1 MTRGW
6 INRKLICRMALVI
19 GGGYVLSLAYP
30 NVNWGI
36 TAWIA
41 LVPLMFVLWT
51 GGNAKRKRRG
61 FGYGYLFGLAFF
73 VTNVSWLSTVS
84 GLGVMVLGFY
94 LALYP
99 ALWGMVVSRWMN
111 PWAGPAA
118 TGRWGDTKRSLGFA
132 FAQAAL
138 WASLEVLRDWA
149 LTGFGWNGLGVA
161 MHDQP
166 VMAQCADV
174 FGVAGLSGL
183 MVLVQSVVL
192 QVVRRMITE
201 AKAGRRRAHPDFGIA
216 GLFVAAAFAYG
227 VWHLSAQ
234 AKREYFPLRV
244 CLVQVNVPQVAA
256 SQLWTSEEVHA
267 AYEEEVENAMQE
279 VERRNQ
285 QALEKSAESGEEAEL
300 FYPDWLVLPEVAL
313 NGRLMSTATG
323 EYAMWPESERS
334 IESFR
339 NQGEFAILLGIG
351 ELEGVSDGEMIT
363 IPENPRAWNSLLVL
377 PEAAP
382 LQRFQKKHLVM
393 FGEYIPLVDELPW
406 LKRIYEQ
413 QAGTTFDG
421 AFDAGASVDPLPMTC
436 RGQKFSIIPS
446 ICFEDTVPGETRGF
460 VRDEA
465 QVIVNVTN
473 DGWFA
478 QSEAA
483 AQHFANAKFR
493 AIELRRPMIRCA
505 NTGVSGVIS
514 TSGHAQILKDEK
526 GSHFT
531 RGFLLATVKVP
542 LHPTTTLYQRW
553 GDAPVILSSL
563 FSLLAAVLLGR
574 RTKFDEKAVDQ

>member
-1 MTRGW
+1 MSRGW
-6 INRKLICRMALVI
+6 INRKLISRMALAL
-19 GGGYVLSLAYP
+19 GGGYALSLAFP

-36 TAWIA
+36 TAWMA
-41 LVPLMFVLWT
+41 LVPLMFVLWSGEET
-51 GGNAKRKRRG
+51 KRKRRG

-84 GLGVMVLGFY
+84 GLGVVVLGFY

-99 ALWGMVVSRWMN
+99 ALWGLVVSRWMN

-118 TGRWGDTKRSLGFA
+118 TGRWGDTRRSLGYA
-132 FAQAAL
+132 CAQATL
-138 WASLEVLRDWA
+138 WAGLEWLRGWA

-161 MHDQP
+161 MHEQP
-166 VMAQCADV
+166 VMAQCADL

-183 MVLVQSVVL
+183 MVLVQSVAL
-192 QVVRRMITE
+192 QVVRRMIVE

-216 GLFVAAAFAYG
+216 GLLVAAAFAYG
-227 VWHLSAQ
+227 VWQLSAQ
-234 AKREYFPLRV
+234 PKREYFPLRV
-244 CLVQVNVPQVAA
+244 CLVQANVPQVAA
-256 SQLWTSEEVHA
+256 RQLWTAEEVHA
-267 AYEEEVENAMQE
+267 AYEEEVESAMQE

-323 EYAMWPESERS
+323 EFAMWRESELS
-334 IESFR
+334 IEAFR
-339 NQGEFAILLGIG
+339 NQGDFAILLGMG
-351 ELEGVSDGEMIT
+351 ELEGVIDGEMIT
-363 IPENPRAWNSLLVL
+363 IPENPRAWNSLVIL
-377 PEAAP
+377 PEDAP

-421 AFDAGASVDPLPMTC
+421 AFDAGTSVDPLPMTA

-446 ICFEDTVPGETRGF
+446 ICFEDTVPRETRGF
-460 VRDEA
+460 ARDEA

-514 TSGHAQILKDEK
+514 TSGHAQILQDKN

-531 RGFLLATVKVP
+531 RGFLLDTVKVP
-542 LHPTTTLYQRW
+542 LQATTTLYQRW
-553 GDAPVILSSL
+553 GDAPVIIAALLS
-563 FSLLAAVLLGR
+563 VIVMVVLGR
-574 RTKFDEKAVDQ
+574 RAKLEVKV